1 MSKLLNGKELKF
13 YDLLSIMEENFNAS
27 LTFTIREFNLSDID
41 FIVEIWVDIL
51 NWHAEFD
58 QEFILDPEGRTNFR
72 FVLKSAFSD
81 PSQTV
86 YIALHEEEIVGFV
99 YGYIKKHSG
108 FFKKRT
114 VAHVSDIAVKENYR
128 RKGIGTALMRRFELD
143 FARKNGVN
151 GLSLYVHFN
160 NEQGLN
166 FYEKLGF
173 DIKLASMR
181 KNL

>member
-1 MSKLLNGKELKF
+1 
-13 YDLLSIMEENFNAS
+13 MEKDFKSS
-27 LTFTIREFNLSDID
+27 LPFTVREFNIVDID
-41 FIVEIWVDIL
+41 SIVEIWVEIL

-58 QEFILDPEGRTNFR
+58 QEFILDPEGRTNFE
-72 FVLKSAFSD
+72 FVLKSAFSE

-86 YIALHEEEIVGFV
+86 YVALHEEKIVGFV

-108 FFKKRT
+108 FFKKR
-114 VAHVSDIAVKENYR
+114 VIAHISDIAVKEDYR
-128 RKGIGTALMRRFELD
+128 RQGIGTALMRRFEND
-143 FARKNGVN
+143 FARKNGVD

-166 FYEKLGF
+166 FYKKLGF

-181 KNL
+181 KSLQFSNN

>member
-1 MSKLLNGKELKF
+1 MK
-13 YDLLSIMEENFNAS
+13 ENFNNNFP
-27 LTFTIREFNLSDID
+27 FTIREFSISDID
-41 FIVEIWVDIL
+41 NIVEIWIEIL

-58 QEFILDPEGRTNFR
+58 QDFILDPEGQSNFR
-72 FVLKSAFSD
+72 FLLKSAFSD
-81 PSQTV
+81 HTQIV

-128 RKGIGTALMRRFELD
+128 RKGVGTALMRRFEHD
-143 FARKNGVN
+143 FARKSSVES
-151 GLSLYVHFN
+151 LSLYVHFN

-166 FYEKLGF
+166 FYKKIGF

>member
-1 MSKLLNGKELKF
+1 
-13 YDLLSIMEENFNAS
+13 MEENFNDS
-27 LTFTIREFNLSDID
+27 KPFTIREFNLTDID
-41 FIVEIWVDIL
+41 CIVEIWVEIL

-58 QEFILDPEGRTNFR
+58 QEFILDPEGRSNFR

-81 PSQTV
+81 HTQTV
-86 YIALHEEEIVGFV
+86 YIAVHEEVIVGFV

-128 RKGIGTALMRRFELD
+128 RKGIGTALMRRFEHD
-143 FARKNGVN
+143 FAKKNDSD

-166 FYEKLGF
+166 FYKKLGF